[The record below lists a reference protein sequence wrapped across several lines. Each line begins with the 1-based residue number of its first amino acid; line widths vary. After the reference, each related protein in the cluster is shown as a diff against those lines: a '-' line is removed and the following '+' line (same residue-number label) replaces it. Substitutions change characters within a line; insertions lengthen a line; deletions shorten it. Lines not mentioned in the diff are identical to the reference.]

1 MAEGTHLP
9 SLGELRDGLPARR
22 VTLDV
27 EAPGDYFSER
37 ILLSA
42 VMADAEVAREV
53 VAEVAPGDFEM
64 PQHGL
69 VYDAVVAVTER
80 GDAPSAVAVAD
91 ELEER
96 GVLGEVGDIGD
107 LFALAGEG
115 PRNAAEWRAA
125 ARRVLEKAHRR
136 RLAERCV
143 SIARMALDERVSP
156 EDLLETGQ
164 RRLLADLD
172 ALHHDR
178 QVSWEDCTLLG
189 RAEILAGNDSDGRVT
204 GLPFG
209 LPSLDRLLLGAH
221 PGEYVCIGARPA
233 VGKTSF
239 AMALAAHMAR
249 DPEVGVLYFSLEM
262 DGTSLAKK
270 MLLRRMGMSE
280 RDTLA
285 GGLDRGRGEGRRRL
299 EEAAAE
305 VAPLNL
311 EVMDD
316 FGMSLAQL
324 SATARRFFSNFERG
338 AVFVDYLQLLSLSS
352 GAHPQNRNVEVGEIS
367 RCLKRLATDL
377 RVPVFVLSQLNRQ
390 VTSRLDRRPC
400 TSDLRD
406 SGSIEQDADR
416 ILLLDRSI
424 TEEEVMQEGR
434 PPMNEFRV
442 DVAKNRQG
450 TGEGMV
456 RLWYDPRGMRFADSS
471 EAAARGDWI

>member
-1 MAEGTHLP
+1 MEEKAHLP
-9 SLGELRDGLPARR
+9 RLEELSEGVTSSRL
-22 VTLDV
+22 TLDV

-37 ILLSA
+37 VLLSA
-42 VMADAEVAREV
+42 VMADQDAAREV
-53 VAEVAPGDFEM
+53 VAEVAADDFAM
-64 PQHGL
+64 PQHRL
-69 VYDAVVAVTER
+69 VYGAVAAVAER
-80 GDAPSAVAVAD
+80 GETPSAMAVAD
-91 ELEER
+91 ELEEQ
-96 GVLGEVGDIGD
+96 GALAEVGGIGD
-107 LFALAGEG
+107 LFELAGEG
-115 PRNAAEWRAA
+115 PRNDAEWRAA
-125 ARRVLEKAHRR
+125 SRRVLEKAHRR
-136 RLAERCV
+136 RVAERCV
-143 SIARMALDERVSP
+143 AIARMALDERVSP

-178 QVSWEDCTLLG
+178 HASWEDCTLLG

-209 LPSLDRLLLGAH
+209 LPSLDRMLLGAH
-221 PGEYVCIGARPA
+221 PGEYVCVGARPA

-285 GGLDRGRGEGRRRL
+285 GGLDRAGGEGRRRL

-316 FGMSLAQL
+316 FGMTLTQL
-324 SATARRFFSNFERG
+324 SAAARRFFSNFERG
-338 AVFVDYLQLLSLSS
+338 AIFVDYLQLISLSS
-352 GAHPQNRNVEVGEIS
+352 GGHPQNRNVEVGEIS
-367 RCLKRLATDL
+367 RCLKRLATEL
-377 RVPVFVLSQLNRQ
+377 GVPVFVLSQLNRQ

-416 ILLLDRSI
+416 ILLLDRSV
-424 TEEEVMQEGR
+424 TDEEVMQEGR
-434 PPMNEFRV
+434 PAVNEFRI

-450 TGEGMV
+450 TGEGLV
-456 RLWYDPRGMRFADSS
+456 RIWYDPDGMRFADSA
-471 EAAARGDWI
+471 EAAARGEWI